1 MATNPGSSEAERRKH
16 LLQLASAIKDA
27 VVKIESISA
36 ENDLPVPSF
45 DEDAVYHV
53 SEKVSQEVDIVL
65 DATAEL
71 HDLFS
76 GPRDLVHR
84 HCGVSVV
91 VVLQSHRRVDIA
103 PLMMPAV

>member
-1 MATNPGSSEAERRKH
+1 MIMATNPGSSEAERRKH

-91 VVLQSHRRVDIA
+91 VVLPSHRRVDIA
-103 PLMMPAV
+103 P